1 MNLTF
6 DMILAERR
14 IRVLAL
20 YPETKE
26 FCKDY
31 VAEEGMGETT
41 DGMPDLTVTITPEDI
56 QYEQEKSA
64 REDEVEGIPV
74 RHFSEPYLE
83 TLAVYRKIAEQMPFF
98 DTILFHGSAIA
109 VDGEVYLFT
118 AKSGTGKST
127 HTRFWR
133 NYFGERAVMVN
144 DDKPLIR
151 VTREGVTVYGTPWNG
166 KHRLGNNLAAPL
178 KAVCLLER
186 ARENHIE
193 TVPDRELYPRLLQ
206 QTYRPANPAAMVET
220 LQLLDRLTG
229 QAELYHLGCNLS
241 PEAAKV
247 AYEGMQSQEE
257 KR

>member
-1 MNLTF
+1 MGLTF

-20 YPETKE
+20 YPETKV
-26 FCKDY
+26 FCKGY
-31 VAEEGMGETT
+31 LAEEGMGETT
-41 DGMPDLTVTITPEDI
+41 EGTPDLTVAITPEDI
-56 QYEQEKSA
+56 RFEQEKSA

-127 HTRFWR
+127 HTRLWR
-133 NYFGERAVMVN
+133 EYFGERAVMVN

-166 KHRLGNNLAAPL
+166 KHRLGANLAAPL

-186 ARENHIE
+186 AKENHIE
-193 TVPDRELYPRLLQ
+193 AAAAKALYPSLLQ
-206 QTYRPANPAAMVET
+206 QTYRPANPAAMVQT

-229 QAELYHLGCNLS
+229 QVGLYRLGCNLS
-241 PEAAKV
+241 PDAARV
-247 AYEGMQSQEE
+247 AYEGMQETSV
-257 KR
+257 